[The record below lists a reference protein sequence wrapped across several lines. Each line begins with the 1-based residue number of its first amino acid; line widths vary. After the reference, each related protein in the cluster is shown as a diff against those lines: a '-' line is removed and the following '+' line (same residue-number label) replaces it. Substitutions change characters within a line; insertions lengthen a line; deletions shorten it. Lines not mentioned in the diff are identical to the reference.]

1 MQLSSYEN
9 IFQENIIFNEAK
21 EYKVKDS
28 KIICLYSK
36 MEAKFFSEIEK
47 NMDVKTIKDFEKEV
61 RKKIYNELESLRK
74 ENDDLSR
81 ILIAAESDMWK
92 KIRNEEYSWL
102 QINNDKKKKLY
113 RLIDI
118 YSNFIDIVDS
128 VKDLNTKVE
137 MLKQLKETPV
147 DSE

>member
-1 MQLSSYEN
+1 
-9 IFQENIIFNEAK
+9 
-21 EYKVKDS
+21 
-28 KIICLYSK
+28 

-47 NMDVKTIKDFEKEV
+47 KMDVKTIKDFEKEV
-61 RKKIYNELESLRK
+61 RKKIYNELETLRK

-81 ILIAAESDMWK
+81 VLMASECEMWK

-102 QINNDKKKKLY
+102 QINSDKKKKLY

-118 YSNFIDIVDS
+118 YSNFIDLVDS

-137 MLKQLKETPV
+137 RVKQLKDTPV
-147 DSE
+147 NSE

>member
-1 MQLSSYEN
+1 
-9 IFQENIIFNEAK
+9 
-21 EYKVKDS
+21 
-28 KIICLYSK
+28 

-61 RKKIYNELESLRK
+61 RKKIYNEMETLRK

-81 ILIAAESDMWK
+81 ILISTENEMWK
-92 KIRNEEYSWL
+92 KIRNGEYSWL
-102 QINNDKKKKLY
+102 QINSDKKKKLY

-128 VKDLNTKVE
+128 VKELNSKVDE
-137 MLKQLKETPV
+137 IKKLKDTPV

>member
-1 MQLSSYEN
+1 
-9 IFQENIIFNEAK
+9 
-21 EYKVKDS
+21 
-28 KIICLYSK
+28 

-47 NMDVKTIKDFEKEV
+47 KMDVKTIKDFEKEV
-61 RKKIYNELESLRK
+61 RSKIYNELESLRK
-74 ENDDLSR
+74 KNEDLSR
-81 ILIAAESDMWK
+81 VLMVGECEMWN

-102 QINNDKKKKLY
+102 QLNSDKKKKLY

-137 MLKQLKETPV
+137 KVKQLKNTPA

>member
-1 MQLSSYEN
+1 
-9 IFQENIIFNEAK
+9 
-21 EYKVKDS
+21 
-28 KIICLYSK
+28 

-61 RKKIYNELESLRK
+61 RTKIYNEMETLREK
-74 ENDDLSR
+74 NEDLSR
-81 ILIAAESDMWK
+81 VLMVGECEMWK

-102 QINNDKKKKLY
+102 QLNSDKKKKLY

-118 YSNFIDIVDS
+118 YSNFLDIVDS
-128 VKDLNTKVE
+128 VRDLNTKVQRVKE
-137 MLKQLKETPV
+137 LKETPV

>member
-1 MQLSSYEN
+1 
-9 IFQENIIFNEAK
+9 
-21 EYKVKDS
+21 
-28 KIICLYSK
+28 
-36 MEAKFFSEIEK
+36 METKFFSEIEK

-61 RKKIYNELESLRK
+61 RKKIYNEMETLRK

-81 ILIAAESDMWK
+81 ILISTENEMWK
-92 KIRNEEYSWL
+92 KIRNGEYSWL
-102 QINNDKKKKLY
+102 QINSDKKKKLH

-128 VKDLNTKVE
+128 VKELNSKVDE
-137 MLKQLKETPV
+137 IKKLKDTPV